1 MIKIGKIHFEIYEQM
16 LGGELT
22 FLVVCIYIHTYIQ
35 GVPRKSGTV
44 DFQYL
49 AS

>member
-1 MIKIGKIHFEIYEQM
+1 MHCIQLFSTNWRSSIPQGAWLNVLMQYPYIYT
-16 LGGELT
+16 G
-22 FLVVCIYIHTYIQ
+22 C
-35 GVPRKSGTV
+35 PRKSGTV